1 MKYLVILADGMADEP
16 QTELK
21 GLTPLQAAHTPNMDR
36 LAQTAFIGQV
46 KTISDN
52 FPPGSDVA
60 NLSVLGYNPA
70 EYYTG
75 RSPLEAISMGVELQ
89 DSDLALRCNL
99 VTLSEETN
107 YGDKTML
114 DYSSGEISSAESH
127 ELMKTVSEQL
137 GEAPF
142 SFYAGISYRNLL
154 VWKNGRGRDL
164 QLTPPHDISG
174 QPINKYLPSG
184 ADGGILLELMIK
196 SQAILDNHPVNQ
208 KRRKTGR
215 PAANSIWLWGEGVR
229 PSMPTFQELYGISGS
244 VVAAVDLVKGLG
256 ICGGLKPVTVE
267 GATGAVMTNFA
278 GKIKAAINCLHQG
291 DDFVY
296 LHIESP
302 DEAGH
307 QGNLATKI
315 WSIEE
320 WNNNTVREKVFSI
333 KERITRIISTITGG
347 GAASNFSGTSFFPG
361 GLTMVGELGPELVAL
376 PRGSRIYN
384 DYETKELLG
393 KRHEII
399 QHITINSP
407 TPLTP
412 AETARRIKNASRQL
426 ALEW

>member
-1 MKYLVILADGMADEP
+1 MQMKYLVILADGMADEP
-16 QTELK
+16 QIELK

-46 KTISDN
+46 KTIPDN

-99 VTLSEETN
+99 VTLSEEAD
-107 YGDKTML
+107 YGDKTMI
-114 DYSSGEISSAESH
+114 DYSAGEISSEESH
-127 ELMKTVSEQL
+127 QLMKTVSEQL
-137 GEAPF
+137 GEAAF

-154 VWKNGRGRDL
+154 VWKNGRGHDL
-164 QLTPPHDISG
+164 QLTPPHDVSG

-184 ADGGILLELMIK
+184 ADGEILLELMKK
-196 SQAILDNHPVNQ
+196 SQGLLDDHPVNQ
-208 KRRKTGR
+208 QRRKKGH
-215 PAANSIWLWGEGVR
+215 PPANSIWLWGEGVR

-256 ICGGLKPVTVE
+256 ICGGLKPVAVE

-278 GKIKAAINCLHQG
+278 GKIKAALKCLHQG

-307 QGNLATKI
+307 QGNLSTKI
-315 WSIEE
+315 WSIEQIDSQ
-320 WNNNTVREKVFSI
+320 V
-333 KERITRIISTITGG
+333 
-347 GAASNFSGTSFFPG
+347 
-361 GLTMVGELGPELVAL
+361 LGPLMEEL
-376 PRGSRIYN
+376 N
-384 DYETKELLG
+384 KFD
-393 KRHEII
+393 
-399 QHITINSP
+399 HIRVLVMPDHP
-407 TPLTP
+407 TPLRTRTHSAKP
-412 AETARRIKNASRQL
+412 VPYMLYDSNRPCPTGPKAYDELSAARGLFIAEGHLLMKYFIQG
-426 ALEW
+426 

>member
-1 MKYLVILADGMADEP
+1 MQMKYLVILADGMADEP
-16 QTELK
+16 QIELK

-46 KTISDN
+46 KTIPDN

-99 VTLSEETN
+99 VTLSEEAD
-107 YGDKTML
+107 YGDKTMI
-114 DYSSGEISSAESH
+114 DYSAGEISSEESH
-127 ELMKTVSEQL
+127 QLMKTVSEQL
-137 GEAPF
+137 GEAAF

-174 QPINKYLPSG
+174 QPINAYLPSG
-184 ADGGILLELMIK
+184 ADGEILLELMKK
-196 SQAILDNHPVNQ
+196 SQGLLDDHPVNQ
-208 KRRKTGR
+208 QRRKKGH
-215 PAANSIWLWGEGVR
+215 PPANSIWLWGEGVR

-256 ICGGLKPVTVE
+256 ICGGLKPVAVE

-278 GKIKAAINCLHQG
+278 GKIKAALKCLHQG

-307 QGNLATKI
+307 QGNLSTKI
-315 WSIEE
+315 WSIEQIDSQ
-320 WNNNTVREKVFSI
+320 V
-333 KERITRIISTITGG
+333 
-347 GAASNFSGTSFFPG
+347 
-361 GLTMVGELGPELVAL
+361 LGPLMEEL
-376 PRGSRIYN
+376 N
-384 DYETKELLG
+384 KFD
-393 KRHEII
+393 
-399 QHITINSP
+399 HIRVLVMPDHP
-407 TPLTP
+407 TPLRTRTHSAKP
-412 AETARRIKNASRQL
+412 VPYMLYDSKDPCQVGPKVYDEISAARGLFISDGHLLMKYFIQG
-426 ALEW
+426 